1 MAKDCRTT
9 TGCGVR
15 RTVAVV
21 TSVQRQKKIFD
32 GWYVVASVFIL
43 LMINAG
49 LGFYG
54 LSVFLE
60 AITDEQ
66 GFSTA
71 DVSFATSIFFIVS
84 AISGRLI
91 APVIQRHDLRIVVA
105 IGAVIAA
112 TGLWLIGQSTQLMPL
127 YLSYVVFAIG
137 VGMSGLVP
145 GTTLVTR
152 WFQVKRSVALS
163 IASTGLSV
171 GGLTI
176 TVLASTLIDRKGMAG
191 ATPWLSLIYLGTVA
205 IALIGLWPDPEARGH
220 LPDGAVSVAG
230 AAAAPRVGA
239 TYADAV
245 GSKFFKLVTFGFVLA
260 MGAQVGGIAQLFKLG
275 TERAEAGAALVSAI
289 AFASVLARLVGGFV
303 ASRVQLIALTSV
315 LAAIQGLALVWLS
328 QAQGKGMLIAAS
340 LLFGCTIGNLLMLQ
354 PLVIADR
361 FGVAN
366 YAQIFAFCQLI
377 VTGFGVAGGPYLLG
391 WLHDASSYTASY
403 LAAAGLSVS
412 GSFVFFLAWR
422 FAGADEH
429 NVAHPAAAATEVSA

>member
-1 MAKDCRTT
+1 MGDTAT
-9 TGCGVR
+9 
-15 RTVAVV
+15 
-21 TSVQRQKKIFD
+21 QKKIFD
-32 GWYVVASVFIL
+32 GWYVVASVFVL
-43 LMINAG
+43 LMVNAG

-105 IGAVIAA
+105 IGAIIAA
-112 TGLWLIGQSTQLMPL
+112 TGLWLIGQSTQLLPL

-137 VGMSGLVP
+137 VGLSGLVP

-163 IASTGLSV
+163 VASTGLSV

-176 TVLASTLIDRKGMAG
+176 TVLASTIIDRKGMAD
-191 ATPWLSLIYLGTVA
+191 ATPWLSLIYLGMVA
-205 IALIGLWPDPEARGH
+205 IALIGLWPDPAARGH
-220 LPDGAVSVAG
+220 LPDGAVSVVG
-230 AAAAPRVGA
+230 GPVAAPAGA
-239 TYADAV
+239 TYAEAV
-245 GSKFFKLVTFGFVLA
+245 GSKFFRLITFGFVLT

-275 TERAEAGAALVSAI
+275 TERAEAGAALLSSI
-289 AFASVLARLVGGFV
+289 AFASVIARLVGGIV

-315 LAAIQGLALVWLS
+315 LAAIQGVALVWLS
-328 QAQGKGMLIAAS
+328 QANSKGMLIAAA

-366 YAQIFAFCQLI
+366 YARIFAVCQLV
-377 VTGFGVAGGPYLLG
+377 VTGLGVAGGPYLLG
-391 WLHDASSYTASY
+391 WLHDVASYTASY
-403 LAAAGLSVS
+403 LAAAALSACGAV
-412 GSFVFFLAWR
+412 VFSLAWR
-422 FAGADEH
+422 FAPADEPR
-429 NVAHPAAAATEVSA
+429 VGLATATTNEVSA